1 MAVATASSSDNTA
14 PSSQSMDKS
23 LATTSSDATTAADE
37 PLSAVGSPSTA
48 VADPVDSPHSSRR
61 PSTQLEF
68 QPSLRS
74 EEYRQ
79 LFRLPPEEVLIQD
92 FNCALQ
98 ENFIL
103 QGHIAVLHFVLSA
116 LAQDTIASVRLVL
129 FETNL
134 RVPYYYSV
142 EKIISFD
149 EITSVKRAKTAG
161 IFPTAI
167 ELIASEKKYF
177 FTSFLSRDE
186 AFKLINDG
194 WVEHGNG
201 SKANSDQQ
209 DSRSELIDEDPE
221 IVVVDDSNEARP
233 PGDDLETANGH
244 VPELIQN
251 MGDFTLEDPN
261 STPDNEAEVPV
272 TSSRV
277 QDAVEEDS
285 ILIQNT
291 DCSSSGNSLAWKIE
305 DADAP
310 EVPEEY
316 TLAAES
322 TFPMKVDEFFNLFFS
337 DDALPFLES
346 YHNKCGDKDLRCTS
360 WKPDDQLG
368 YAREVSFQHP
378 IKIYFGARFGSCN
391 EVQKFRVYRNSHLVV
406 KTSQVINDVPYGDYF
421 SVEGLWDVVADS
433 SNSCTLRV
441 YVNVA
446 FSKKTMWKGKIVTA
460 TVEECRDTFAVWI
473 ELAHVL
479 LKQKTVD
486 KEANNLITEANVE
499 APVQTPDQVEV
510 PSQNRDMRAT
520 QTIPQIQEVNPVNN
534 SFQRS
539 LSGSATAVTFF
550 RDSVPKMFSSFKTQ
564 NQVPSFVVILLA
576 VVILL
581 MQISIVVLLV
591 RPQTVQVV
599 SDTAWI
605 SNTRIDRRAETV
617 TLLNKQ
623 MDHLKEEMLIV
634 ETLLEKMRHEHDMLS
649 VQIKKLMLQK
659 S

>member
-1 MAVATASSSDNTA
+1 MAVATDNIA
-14 PSSQSMDKS
+14 PPSQSMDKS
-23 LATTSSDATTAADE
+23 PATNSSDASTADE
-37 PLSAVGSPSTA
+37 SPSAVGSSS
-48 VADPVDSPHSSRR
+48 VGVSDPVEYSDFPRKSSV
-61 PSTQLEF
+61 QLEF
-68 QPSLRS
+68 QPSLKS

-79 LFRLPPEEVLIQD
+79 LFHLPSEEVLIQD

-103 QGHIAVLHFVLSA
+103 QGHMYLFVHHVCFYSNLFG
-116 LAQDTIASVRLVL
+116 
-129 FETNL
+129 FETKK
-134 RVPYYYSV
+134 V
-142 EKIISFD
+142 ISFS
-149 EITSVKRAKTAG
+149 EITSLKRAKTAG

-201 SKANSDQQ
+201 SKAISDQQ
-209 DSRSELIDEDPE
+209 DSRSESIDEEPE
-221 IVVVDDSNEARP
+221 IVVVEDSNEARP
-233 PGDDLETANGH
+233 SGDDLETANR
-244 VPELIQN
+244 N
-251 MGDFTLEDPN
+251 TSDFTEDPN
-261 STPDNEAEVPV
+261 GTPGTETEVAV
-272 TSSRV
+272 TSSGV
-277 QDAVEEDS
+277 QDAVDDDAV
-285 ILIQNT
+285 LVQNT
-291 DCSSSGNSLAWKIE
+291 DCSSSGKSLAWEIE

-310 EVPEEY
+310 EVPQEY

-322 TFPMKVDEFFNLFFS
+322 TFPMKVDEFFSFFFS

-346 YHNKCGDKDLRCTS
+346 YHNKCGDKDLKCTS
-360 WKPDDQLG
+360 WKPHEQLG

-378 IKIYFGARFGSCN
+378 IKIYFGARFGTCN
-391 EVQKFRVYRNSHLVV
+391 EVQNFRVYRNSHLVV

-441 YVNVA
+441 YVTVA
-446 FSKKTMWKGKIVTA
+446 FSKKTMWRGKIVTA
-460 TVEECRDTFAVWI
+460 TIEECRDTFAAWI
-473 ELAHVL
+473 ELAHAL
-479 LKQKTVD
+479 LKQKTVA
-486 KEANNLITEANVE
+486 KQANNLTPEVNVE
-499 APVQTPDQVEV
+499 APVRTPDQLE
-510 PSQNRDMRAT
+510 PPFQNRSMTTT
-520 QTIPQIQEVNPVNN
+520 QTVPQTQEVNPDPVNN
-534 SFQRS
+534 GSS
-539 LSGSATAVTFF
+539 SGSATAVSFL
-550 RDSVPKMFSSFKTQ
+550 RDSVPKMFSSFKSQ

-581 MQISIVVLLV
+581 MQISIVVLLM

-605 SNTRIDRRAETV
+605 SKARIDRRAETV

-649 VQIKKLMLQK
+649 VQVKKLMLQK

>member
-1 MAVATASSSDNTA
+1 MAVVTTSSSDNIA
-14 PSSQSMDKS
+14 PPSQSMDKS
-23 LATTSSDATTAADE
+23 VTTNSSDATTSGE
-37 PLSAVGSPSTA
+37 PLSAVGSSSVA
-48 VADPVDSPHSSRR
+48 VPDPVDSSDSSRK

-103 QGHIAVLHFVLSA
+103 QGHMYLFVHHICFYSNLFG
-116 LAQDTIASVRLVL
+116 
-129 FETNL
+129 FETK
-134 RVPYYYSV
+134 
-142 EKIISFD
+142 KIISFE

-201 SKANSDQQ
+201 SKAISDQQ
-209 DSRSELIDEDPE
+209 DSRSELIDEEPE
-221 IVVVDDSNEARP
+221 IVVVEDSNEARP
-233 PGDDLETANGH
+233 PGDDLETANR
-244 VPELIQN
+244 N
-251 MGDFTLEDPN
+251 MSDFTLEDPN
-261 STPDNEAEVPV
+261 GTSGIEAEVAV
-272 TSSRV
+272 TSSRG
-277 QDAVEEDS
+277 QDAVDEDG

-291 DCSSSGNSLAWKIE
+291 DCSSSGKSLAWEIE

-322 TFPMKVDEFFNLFFS
+322 TFLIKVDEFFSLFFS

-346 YHNKCGDKDLRCTS
+346 YHKKCGDKDLICTS
-360 WKPDDQLG
+360 WKPHDQPG

-378 IKIYFGARFGSCN
+378 IKIYFGARFGTCN
-391 EVQKFRVYRNSHLVV
+391 EVQKFLVYKNSHLVV

-421 SVEGLWDVVADS
+421 SVEGLWDVVEDS
-433 SNSCTLRV
+433 SNGCTLRV

-460 TVEECRDTFAVWI
+460 TIEECRDTFAAWI
-473 ELAHVL
+473 ELAHAL

-486 KEANNLITEANVE
+486 KEANNLVAEVNVE
-499 APVQTPDQVEV
+499 APVRTPDHLEPPYQK
-510 PSQNRDMRAT
+510 RDMTTT
-520 QTIPQIQEVNPVNN
+520 QTVPQTQEVNPVNN
-534 SFQRS
+534 LFQGS
-539 LSGSATAVTFF
+539 LSSSATALSFF
-550 RDSVPKMFSSFKTQ
+550 RDSVSKMFSSFKTQ

-581 MQISIVVLLV
+581 MQISIVVLLL
-591 RPQTVQVV
+591 RPQTIQVV

-649 VQIKKLMLQK
+649 VQVKKLMLKK

>member
-1 MAVATASSSDNTA
+1 MAVAATTSSNDNIA
-14 PSSQSMDKS
+14 PPSQSMDKS
-23 LATTSSDATTAADE
+23 LTANSVSTISDE
-37 PLSAVGSPSTA
+37 SPSPVA
-48 VADPVDSPHSSRR
+48 SSSVALADPVDTPDSSRKS
-61 PSTQLEF
+61 PTQLEF

-103 QGHIAVLHFVLSA
+103 QGHMYLFVHHICFYSNLFG
-116 LAQDTIASVRLVL
+116 
-129 FETNL
+129 FETK
-134 RVPYYYSV
+134 
-142 EKIISFD
+142 KIICFD

-201 SKANSDQQ
+201 SRAISDQQ
-209 DSRSELIDEDPE
+209 DSRSEQIDEEPE
-221 IVVVDDSNEARP
+221 IVEVEDSNEARP
-233 PGDDLETANGH
+233 PGDNPETANRN
-244 VPELIQN
+244 L
-251 MGDFTLEDPN
+251 GDFTLEDPN
-261 STPDNEAEVPV
+261 STPSIEAEVAV

-277 QDAVEEDS
+277 QDAVDEDA

-291 DCSSSGNSLAWKIE
+291 DCSSSGKSLAWEIE

-310 EVPEEY
+310 EVPDEY

-322 TFPMKVDEFFNLFFS
+322 TFPIKVDEFFSLFFS

-346 YHNKCGDKDLRCTS
+346 YHKTCGDKDLRCTS
-360 WKPDDQLG
+360 WKPHDQPG

-378 IKIYFGARFGSCN
+378 IKIYFGARFGTCN

-406 KTSQVINDVPYGDYF
+406 RTSQVINDVPYGDYF

-433 SNSCTLRV
+433 SNSCKLRV

-460 TVEECRDTFAVWI
+460 TVDECRDTFAVWI
-473 ELAHVL
+473 ELAHAL
-479 LKQKTVD
+479 LKQKTAD
-486 KEANNLITEANVE
+486 KEANNLITEVNVE
-499 APVQTPDQVEV
+499 APVRTPDQLE
-510 PSQNRDMRAT
+510 PPRQDRDMTVT
-520 QTIPQIQEVNPVNN
+520 QTIPKTQEVNPVNN
-534 SFQRS
+534 SLQRS
-539 LSGSATAVTFF
+539 LSGSATAMSFF
-550 RDSVPKMFSSFKTQ
+550 RDSIPKMFSSFKTQ
-564 NQVPSFVVILLA
+564 SQVPSFVVILLA

-581 MQISIVVLLV
+581 MQISIVVLLM

-605 SNTRIDRRAETV
+605 SSTRIDRRAETV

-623 MDHLKEEMLIV
+623 MNHLKEEMLIV

-649 VQIKKLMLQK
+649 VQLKKLTLQK

>member
-1 MAVATASSSDNTA
+1 MAVATAASSSDNTA
-14 PSSQSMDKS
+14 PPSQSMDKS
-23 LATTSSDATTAADE
+23 ATTNSSDAATAGE
-37 PLSAVGSPSTA
+37 SPAS
-48 VADPVDSPHSSRR
+48 DPVDSSDSSRR
-61 PSTQLEF
+61 SSVQLEF

-103 QGHIAVLHFVLSA
+103 QGHMYLFLHHICFYSNLFG
-116 LAQDTIASVRLVL
+116 
-129 FETNL
+129 FETK
-134 RVPYYYSV
+134 
-142 EKIISFD
+142 KIVAFE

-201 SKANSDQQ
+201 SKAISDQQ
-209 DSRSELIDEDPE
+209 DSRSELIDDEPE
-221 IVVVDDSNEARP
+221 IVMVENPNEARP
-233 PGDDLETANGH
+233 PGEDLETANR
-244 VPELIQN
+244 N
-251 MGDFTLEDPN
+251 MGDVTQEDPN
-261 STPDNEAEVPV
+261 GTRGIEPEVAVTP
-272 TSSRV
+272 SGV
-277 QDAVEEDS
+277 QDTIEEDAV
-285 ILIQNT
+285 LVQNT
-291 DCSSSGNSLAWKIE
+291 DCSSSGKSFAWEIE

-310 EVPEEY
+310 EVPGEY

-322 TFPMKVDEFFNLFFS
+322 TFPIKVDEFFSLFFS
-337 DDALPFLES
+337 DEALPFLES
-346 YHNKCGDKDLRCTS
+346 YHKKCGDKDLKCTS
-360 WKPDDQLG
+360 WKPHEQLG
-368 YAREVSFQHP
+368 HAREVSFQHP
-378 IKIYFGARFGSCN
+378 IKIYFGARFGTCN
-391 EVQKFRVYRNSHLVV
+391 EVQNYRVYRNSHLVV

-421 SVEGLWDVVADS
+421 SVEGLWDVVANS
-433 SNSCTLRV
+433 NNSCTLKV
-441 YVNVA
+441 YVTVA
-446 FSKKTMWKGKIVTA
+446 FSKKTMWKGKIVRA
-460 TVEECRDTFAVWI
+460 TVEECRDTFAAFI
-473 ELAHVL
+473 ELAHAL

-486 KEANNLITEANVE
+486 REANNRISEVNVGPPVE
-499 APVQTPDQVEV
+499 APNQLGP
-510 PSQNRDMRAT
+510 PCQNGDIMAT
-520 QTIPQIQEVNPVNN
+520 QSIPQIQEVNTVNN
-534 SFQRS
+534 SFQGPPR
-539 LSGSATAVTFF
+539 GSATAVSFF
-550 RDSVPKMFSSFKTQ
+550 RDSVPKMFSSFRSQ
-564 NQVPSFVVILLA
+564 NQVPSFVVILMA

-581 MQISIVVLLV
+581 MQISIVVLLL

-605 SNTRIDRRAETV
+605 TKARIDRRAETV
-617 TLLNKQ
+617 TLLHKQ

-649 VQIKKLMLQK
+649 VQVKKLTLHK

>member
-23 LATTSSDATTAADE
+23 LATTSSGATTTADE

-79 LFRLPPEEVLIQD
+79 LFRLPPEEIVNSNIAYP
-92 FNCALQ
+92 C
-98 ENFIL
+98 
-103 QGHIAVLHFVLSA
+103 AVLHFVLSA

>member
-1 MAVATASSSDNTA
+1 MAVATTTSSGDNMA

-23 LATTSSDATTAADE
+23 LATDSSEATTSTE
-37 PLSAVGSPSTA
+37 LPSAVGSSSVA
-48 VADPVDSPHSSRR
+48 VTDPVDSYDSSRKT
-61 PSTQLEF
+61 STELEF

-103 QGHIAVLHFVLSA
+103 QGHMYLFLHHVCFYSNLFG
-116 LAQDTIASVRLVL
+116 
-129 FETNL
+129 FETK
-134 RVPYYYSV
+134 
-142 EKIISFD
+142 KIISFN
-149 EITSVKRAKTAG
+149 EITSVKRAKTAA

-201 SKANSDQQ
+201 SKAISQQ
-209 DSRSELIDEDPE
+209 DSKSESIDEEPE
-221 IVVVDDSNEARP
+221 IVMVEDSNEART
-233 PGDDLETANGH
+233 PGDDLETANR
-244 VPELIQN
+244 N
-251 MGDFTLEDPN
+251 MSFTPEDPN
-261 STPDNEAEVPV
+261 STPVIETEAVV

-277 QDAVEEDS
+277 QDAVDEDAV
-285 ILIQNT
+285 LIQNT
-291 DCSSSGNSLAWKIE
+291 DCSSSGKPFAWEIE
-305 DADAP
+305 DVDAP

-322 TFPMKVDEFFNLFFS
+322 TFPIKVDEFFRLFFS

-346 YHNKCGDKDLRCTS
+346 YHKKCGDKDLRCTS
-360 WKPDDQLG
+360 WKLHDQLG

-421 SVEGLWDVVADS
+421 RVEGLWDVVADS

-460 TVEECRDTFAVWI
+460 TVEECRDTFAAFI
-473 ELAHVL
+473 ELAHAL
-479 LKQKTVD
+479 LKQKSAD
-486 KEANNLITEANVE
+486 KEVNNLIAEIHEE
-499 APVQTPDQVEV
+499 APVQTADHLEP
-510 PSQNRDMRAT
+510 PCQNRDMT
-520 QTIPQIQEVNPVNN
+520 GPQIFPHGQEVNSDNN
-534 SFQRS
+534 SLQRS
-539 LSGSATAVTFF
+539 LSGSAAAVSFF
-550 RDSVPKMFSSFKTQ
+550 RDSIPKMFSSFKIQ

-581 MQISIVVLLV
+581 MQISIVVLLL

-599 SDTAWI
+599 SDTTWI

-649 VQIKKLMLQK
+649 VQVKKLMIQRN
-659 S
+659 